1 MTMNHP
7 SSPSSASTVTDP
19 VTPAAESVPITSP
32 TKRGDGC
39 TAPVKKKA
47 KKKKPKPRPKHERAE
62 VSEGF
67 ADEIYGRPDQWKHQK
82 QRQLSYDH
90 GRKLGEEIIRIY
102 AGRENVLLALK
113 SNKKLHARAREVYE
127 LIVRNIKNEK
137 LPRDVEEQRLYE
149 ARIEPCADCP
159 WAGICFDT
167 AMTCGKFRA
176 YASRDS
182 AHEAVIEVPN
192 KFWSDSFD

>member
-7 SSPSSASTVTDP
+7 SSTSSASTVTDP
-19 VTPAAESVPITSP
+19 VTPAAKSVLITPP

-39 TAPVKKKA
+39 TGSAKKKA
-47 KKKKPKPRPKHERAE
+47 KKKKRKGKPKYERAY
-62 VSEGF
+62 VSRGF
-67 ADEIYGRPDQWKHQK
+67 ADAIYDEPGQWEHQK
-82 QRQLSYDH
+82 TLQLSYDH

-102 AGRENVLLALK
+102 AGRENVLQALE
-113 SNKKLHARAREVYE
+113 SNRKLHARARELHE

-159 WAGICFDT
+159 WAGICFET

-176 YASRDS
+176 YASRDA